1 MFWDTLVAPIANLFT
16 KGLDIID
23 KMIPDK
29 DLAAKL
35 KAALEQQVAEIA
47 HTELVALLQSQTQIL
62 TAEIQGESWLQRNW
76 RPMLMCTFGV
86 IIANNYIVAP
96 YLGALVGS
104 QYHLMLEIPPDMWSL
119 LKLGLSGYVVGRS
132 MEKIAA
138 GDGVKGVV
146 GKLLNGKV

>member
-1 MFWDTLVAPIANLFT
+1 MLWDTLIAPIAGLFT

-35 KAALEQQVAEIA
+35 KAVLEQHFADIA
-47 HTELVALLQSQTQIL
+47 STELLTLLQSQTQII

-86 IIANNYIVAP
+86 IIANNYILAP
-96 YLGALVGS
+96 YLGLLLGQ

-132 MEKIAA
+132 MAVSYTHLTLPTNRE
-138 GDGVKGVV
+138 V
-146 GKLLNGKV
+146 

>member
-1 MFWDTLVAPIANLFT
+1 MIWNALIAPIAGLFT

-23 KMIPDK
+23 KLVPDK

-35 KAALEQQVAEIA
+35 KASLEQQMLEIA
-47 HTELVALLQSQTQIL
+47 HSELTTLLQSQTQIL
-62 TAEIQGESWLQRNW
+62 VAEIQGESWLQRNW

-86 IIANNYIVAP
+86 IIANNYILAP
-96 YLGALVGS
+96 YLGMILGQ
-104 QYHLMLEIPPDMWSL
+104 QYHLMLEIPQDMWSL

-146 GKLLNGKV
+146 GKLLNGK